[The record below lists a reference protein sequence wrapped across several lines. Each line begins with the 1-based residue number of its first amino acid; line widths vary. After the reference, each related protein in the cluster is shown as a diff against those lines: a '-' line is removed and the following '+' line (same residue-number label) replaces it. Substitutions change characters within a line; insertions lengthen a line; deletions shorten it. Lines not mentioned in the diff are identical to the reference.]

1 MGRDDSSKPPDARGA
16 AQASGTDPAADAP
29 SEILGAGP
37 DSINRRSHDRV
48 EVTWHVDCEGED
60 TFLYAWIAN
69 ISELGIFVRTTTPL
83 PIGSRLTLRFCP
95 PGAPISFVLRGAVQW
110 VNELQPLRETLNP
123 GMGIR
128 FIDLTLDDRERIVD
142 AIRTIAYLRDAPVKT
157 N

>member
-1 MGRDDSSKPPDARGA
+1 MGRDDSSKTPEALAA
-16 AQASGTDPAADAP
+16 AQASGTDAADEGTPELVGQDAV
-29 SEILGAGP
+29 
-37 DSINRRSHDRV
+37 DRRSAERI
-48 EVTWHVDCEGED
+48 EVTWHVDCEAED

-95 PGAPISFVLRGAVQW
+95 PGADLAFVLRGAVQW
-110 VNELQPLRETLNP
+110 VNELNPLRETLNP

-142 AIRTIAYLRDAPVKT
+142 AIRTIAYLRDLPVEV